1 VPRGKSLT
9 LTDQAI
15 LGLFFIQRYRFLTI
29 DQFARAADLN
39 RSTASDQLR
48 FMERHG
54 LLNHFG
60 NTGLP
65 GHGKTPK
72 AYLLMRKGWEILQ
85 RESDIPPELIGS
97 HKQVH
102 VDARWSPQMYHRLR
116 TVDMMISAEIAVRNR
131 PHLTMVKT
139 FLEYRMMKQGN
150 RIERETTDYVADEQ
164 ISDNRARH
172 FTS

>member
-1 VPRGKSLT
+1 MPRGKSLT

-72 AYLLMRKGWEILQ
+72 AYLLTRKGWEILQ
-85 RESDIPPELIGS
+85 RESAIPPELIGS

-102 VDARWSPQMYHRLR
+102 LDARSLR
-116 TVDMMISAEIAVRNR
+116 RCIIDFEPSR
-131 PHLTMVKT
+131 
-139 FLEYRMMKQGN
+139 
-150 RIERETTDYVADEQ
+150 
-164 ISDNRARH
+164 
-172 FTS
+172 

>member
-1 VPRGKSLT
+1 MPRGKSLT

-97 HKQVH
+97 HKSTLMR
-102 VDARWSPQMYHRLR
+102 AGLR
-116 TVDMMISAEIAVRNR
+116 RCIIGYELSI
-131 PHLTMVKT
+131 
-139 FLEYRMMKQGN
+139 
-150 RIERETTDYVADEQ
+150 
-164 ISDNRARH
+164 
-172 FTS
+172 